1 MARLKGKPTRLFSS
15 KGLVQPHKARTRTL
29 NLPLGWE
36 ASKKQLPCFAG
47 ILLFQDTFAQT
58 SLAKLKGT
66 STGFFRSKGLV
77 QPHEARTRT
86 LNLPFGWEASKKQLP
101 CFAGILLF
109 QDTFAQTSLAKLKG
123 TSTGFFRSKGLVQPH
138 EARTRTL
145 NLPFGW
151 EASKKQLPCFA
162 GILLFQNS
170 FCSNKFGKPQR
181 NINRIL

>member
-1 MARLKGKPTRLFSS
+1 LGGRLQRNK
-15 KGLVQPHKARTRTL
+15 
-29 NLPLGWE
+29 E
-36 ASKKQLPCFAG
+36 PCFAG

-66 STGFFRSKGLV
+66 STGFLSLKGLV
-77 QPHEARTRT
+77 QPRKARTQT

-109 QDTFAQTSLAKLKG
+109 QDTFAQTSLANLKG

-138 EARTRTL
+138 KARTRTL

-162 GILLFQNS
+162 GILLFQDS
-170 FCSNKFGKPQR
+170 FCSNKFGKAQR

>member
-1 MARLKGKPTRLFSS
+1 MGGRLQRNNCLASQAFCCFRTAFAQTSLANLKGTSTGFFRS

-66 STGFFRSKGLV
+66 ITGFYRSKGLV
-77 QPHEARTRT
+77 QPHKARTQN
-86 LNLPFGWEASKKQLP
+86 LNLPHGWEASKKQLP

-109 QDTFAQTSLAKLKG
+109 QD
-123 TSTGFFRSKGLVQPH
+123 
-138 EARTRTL
+138 
-145 NLPFGW
+145 
-151 EASKKQLPCFA
+151 
-162 GILLFQNS
+162 S